1 MNHRPPY
8 FPPSPPP
15 SLFSRLLPAALFW
28 CLFPSPSASRLSCS
42 SGLIAWWAFSFQL
55 AFMTL
60 LPLPRNS
67 LPLLRSIPTHRLQHQ
82 MASQEC
88 CPGASC
94 TQPNRSRS
102 VRSKLHLDISMH
114 TVILN
119 IFVLSLLFGL
129 IVAITLEG
137 DLLDLLLIFLFFA
150 GHYTFK
156 LYAIHITA

>member
-1 MNHRPPY
+1 MIYRPPC

-15 SLFSRLLPAALFW
+15 SLFPRFSPTAPFW
-28 CLFPSPSASRLSCS
+28 CLFPSLSASRLSCP
-42 SGLIAWWAFSFQL
+42 SGLLAWWAFSYQL

-67 LPLLRSIPTHRLQHQ
+67 PHLLLRILTHHLRHQ
-82 MASQEC
+82 MASREC

-114 TVILN
+114 TVVLN
-119 IFVLSLLFGL
+119 ILVLSLLFGL
-129 IVAITLEG
+129 VVAITLEG
-137 DLLDLLLIFLFFA
+137 GMLGLLLIFLLFA

>member
-1 MNHRPPY
+1 MIYLLPCS
-8 FPPSPPP
+8 PPSPPP
-15 SLFSRLLPAALFW
+15 SLFSHLSPATPSW
-28 CLFPSPSASRLSCS
+28 CLFPSPSASRLSCP
-42 SGLIAWWAFSFQL
+42 SGLIACWAFSFQL

-60 LPLPRNS
+60 PLPRNS
-67 LPLLRSIPTHRLQHQ
+67 PHLLRSFMTHHLRHQ

-114 TVILN
+114 TVVLN
-119 IFVLSLLFGL
+119 ILVLSLLFGL
-129 IVAITLEG
+129 VVAITLEG
-137 DLLDLLLIFLFFA
+137 GLLGLLLIFLLFA